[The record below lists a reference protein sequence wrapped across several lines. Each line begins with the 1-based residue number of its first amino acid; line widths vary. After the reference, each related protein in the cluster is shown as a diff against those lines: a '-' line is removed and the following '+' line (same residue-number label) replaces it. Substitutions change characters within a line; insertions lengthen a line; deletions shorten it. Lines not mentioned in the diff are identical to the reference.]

1 MVTIVKND
9 GSIVKQKI
17 TKMFVNEG
25 ITKNAVTES

>member
-9 GSIVKQKI
+9 GSIVKEKI

-25 ITKNAVTES
+25 IKKSTC